1 MNFKRGCPPKI
12 SQYLLLKTAVNGKMH
27 FPPAEPA
34 RGRRQT
40 GMSFL
45 CLKRVAV
52 LLWRPS
58 LAIQVLKPHWLA
70 NRCKRHEISVP
81 LHLDFQPHSDPPR
94 HSPGFPSFRN
104 TLGLHR
110 LHCSTNSLVIGTET
124 NSSFWSP
131 FLQGA
136 WQAVTIS
143 ASTATPRAKVGF
155 LLLVWPFLQD
165 WNILLWR
172 GRSLLKHETQKT
184 QGHLHSLLTLHH
196 QGPTGV
202 KEAFGGIA
210 TSQETPAM
218 QLHKLQQHSLF
229 KEENIDTQQRWIL
242 LFQVNIKEKGIDLW

>member
-12 SQYLLLKTAVNGKMH
+12 SQYLLLKTAMNDKMH

-40 GMSFL
+40 CMSFL
-45 CLKRVAV
+45 CLKTVTV

-58 LAIQVLKPHWLA
+58 LAIQVIKPHWLV
-70 NRCKRHEISVP
+70 NCLRDTRSQISR
-81 LHLDFQPHSDPPR
+81 LHRSLSPSSSRFPNSHSDPLR
-94 HSPGFPSFRN
+94 HSPGFPYFRRSIRN

-110 LHCSTNSLVIGTET
+110 LLGHCSTNSLVIGTET
-124 NSSFWSP
+124 NSSFWPP

-143 ASTATPRAKVGF
+143 ASTATQKAKIGF

-172 GRSLLKHETQKT
+172 GRSLLKQTQKT
-184 QGHLHSLLTLHH
+184 QGHLNSLLMLHN
-196 QGPTGV
+196 QGPIGA
-202 KEAFGGIA
+202 KEDFGGIA

-218 QLHKLQQHSLF
+218 QLHKLQQHALF
-229 KEENIDTQQRWIL
+229 SEDNIL
-242 LFQVNIKEKGIDLW
+242 L